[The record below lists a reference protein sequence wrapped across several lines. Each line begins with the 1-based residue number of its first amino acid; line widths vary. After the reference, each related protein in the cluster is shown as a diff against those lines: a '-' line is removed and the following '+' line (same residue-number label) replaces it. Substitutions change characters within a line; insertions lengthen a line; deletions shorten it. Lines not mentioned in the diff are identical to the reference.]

1 MEVNDM
7 SIGKVNGVSALN
19 AISTPTHTERKP
31 VETNTSVSANSES
44 FSNIAATASLSQV
57 QAESVSGE
65 EKQEK
70 DNQENHLKSVLSVAN
85 QKMKITNTRCEFEY
99 HEKTKRVS
107 IKVIDKKTDEV
118 VREIPPEE
126 TLEMIEKMWELA
138 GLIVDERR

>member
-1 MEVNDM
+1 M

>member
-1 MEVNDM
+1 M

-85 QKMKITNTRCEFEY
+85 QKMKITNTRCEIEY

>member
-1 MEVNDM
+1 M

-126 TLEMIEKMWELA
+126 TLKMIEKMWELA
-138 GLIVDERR
+138 GLIVDEKC